1 MGPSAVLRF
10 SAQTKEPVNKG
21 GKMKTVIGWLSVMLA
36 VVVTSMSYAATT
48 VTISYIEP
56 SQTVGGQPIT
66 NLKEI
71 VIYLKQDT
79 SAEIAHRFPATKASG
94 GGAVSKVIA
103 VADPPVCGKSTIT
116 AFATAV
122 STENLESLRA
132 GPVSTTRDVST
143 VGDCVKPKFP
153 TNLQIIITP

>member
-1 MGPSAVLRF
+1 
-10 SAQTKEPVNKG
+10 
-21 GKMKTVIGWLSVMLA
+21 MKTVIGWLSVML
-36 VVVTSMSYAATT
+36 VVIVTSMSYAATT

-71 VIYLKQDT
+71 VVYLKQDAG
-79 SAEIAHRFPATKASG
+79 AEVAHRFPATKASG
-94 GGAVSKVIA
+94 GGAVSKVIT

-122 STENLESLRA
+122 DTSNNESTRA
-132 GPVSTTRDVST
+132 GPVSTVRDVSQT
-143 VGDCVKPKFP
+143 TECKKPKFP
-153 TNLQIIITP
+153 TNLQITITP